1 MVLRLLRKGKRT
13 VVVADC
19 IHGGCKTAEQMEL
32 GVGIRQGVVTNAQ
45 RRHRVHRRI
54 RIHDRRRGIGL
65 DLYDVVRI
73 DQVAAQICQRV
84 ILSVGL
90 TAVVLAPFLRREAPA
105 VVHIRTHGCQRL
117 TNEGHRLEASEG
129 EGRILIGI
137 NTVGGSRRRI
147 HVARAVLVRQT
158 RHSRN
163 RLDGKVVGQILGI
176 EHDTGLRN
184 AVLQRSVIIR
194 LRLGV
199 ADTLTACTLL
209 PVLGATA
216 DLGNDVFTLICDLRR
231 PSAVF
236 KVNGGIPL
244 MHGNKAVQEQHK
256 TVLHVILV
264 IRVKVAILNRI
275 QQLFALCLLCGN
287 AILLC
292 LPVRLRLHDG
302 SLVCRGLCL
311 VAHLNDRLVR
321 NRANLCAL
329 LAVFNQADLVHAHD
343 IRELILQMLRLRQR
357 TVVRTDGIYG
367 CGEAPEHLEGSVHLL
382 QREEVLMS
390 GSFLLGENAEL
401 LTVAVVHHGLHAVN
415 HERKLGGDV
424 SQTLAALYDTVHRH
438 IRRRR
443 QGFIPKL
450 AGTVVSGNTVR
461 AEGENRIRECECIR
475 NLIPGIC
482 VVVDTQTHRKT
493 GVSAHALMP
502 EDRGHEE
509 CQLQAADGEN
519 GAPTGVKPPE
529 ASAVRLVGV
538 RDDHVILARNIVR
551 FEGCLYRE
559 IPVVQHTRG
568 KPDTH
573 LRLVGL
579 IGRNGRDA
587 VRNTAVLSLFPLDF
601 IRGDQS
607 RLHGRIKF

>member
-1 MVLRLLRKGKRT
+1 
-13 VVVADC
+13 
-19 IHGGCKTAEQMEL
+19 
-32 GVGIRQGVVTNAQ
+32 
-45 RRHRVHRRI
+45 
-54 RIHDRRRGIGL
+54 
-65 DLYDVVRI
+65 
-73 DQVAAQICQRV
+73 
-84 ILSVGL
+84 
-90 TAVVLAPFLRREAPA
+90 
-105 VVHIRTHGCQRL
+105 
-117 TNEGHRLEASEG
+117 
-129 EGRILIGI
+129 
-137 NTVGGSRRRI
+137 
-147 HVARAVLVRQT
+147 
-158 RHSRN
+158 
-163 RLDGKVVGQILGI
+163 
-176 EHDTGLRN
+176 
-184 AVLQRSVIIR
+184 
-194 LRLGV
+194 
-199 ADTLTACTLL
+199 
-209 PVLGATA
+209 
-216 DLGNDVFTLICDLRR
+216 
-231 PSAVF
+231 
-236 KVNGGIPL
+236 

-264 IRVKVAILNRI
+264 IRVEVAILNRL

-321 NRANLCAL
+321 HCANLCAL
-329 LAVFNQADLVHAHD
+329 LAVLNQADLVHAHN

-438 IRRRR
+438 KDRLLHGIVQKVTRSAFT
-443 QGFIPKL
+443 GISV
-450 AGTVVSGNTVR
+450 GTER
-461 AEGENRIRECECIR
+461 IDRRIRKRIYHT
-475 NLIPGIC
+475 IPRIC

-493 GVSAHALMP
+493 AVVLISFMP
-502 EDRGHEE
+502 INGGHEE
-509 CQLQAADGEN
+509 CQLQAADGES
-519 GAPTGVKPPE
+519 GAPTGVKPPD

-551 FEGCLYRE
+551 REGCLYRE
-559 IPVVQHTRG
+559 IPVAQHTRG
-568 KPDTH
+568 KLDTH

-601 IRGDQS
+601 IRGDQG
-607 RLHGRIKF
+607 RLHGRIKL